1 MSGGIKFTPT
11 YTRVQKVGGSNDQV
25 MKEELEGK
33 KSLEA
38 IFEFQNMEQKDWI
51 DRKEAQA
58 RAIKLG

>member
-11 YTRVQKVGGSNDQV
+11 YTRVQKVGRSNDQV